1 MKKRNLIVLL
11 LCVLLLL
18 SACAPAA
25 APDDTPDGTTVV
37 ETPSAGLT
45 GGEQEGAAVAFTPGT
60 YTASAMGRNDYI
72 EVQCSFTEDRI
83 ESVEVTAHSE
93 TAGMGDVPLA
103 QLPGQIVQY
112 QTLAVDSVAGATAS
126 SAALLAAVRDCVEQ
140 AGGDVEAL
148 SVNEV
153 PDEITGPVEK
163 TADIIVVGAG
173 GAGMAASL
181 AAAESG
187 ATVILIET
195 NGMVGG
201 NTIVSGMGWNAVDPE
216 ADAQTPSNEGQFSLL
231 QEFLDMDEA
240 DAGPYAGVLH
250 TLKAQINEYLAGDTS
265 TLFDSVELHMMQ
277 FWTGC
282 RRQGLDGTWV
292 EPDLELVRE
301 FCENSLAGI
310 EWLEGYGIEFKEGLS
325 TVTGGLWQRGH
336 SFASKTGAFAAMQEN
351 IEAMGGELML
361 NTHVDTLIVENGR
374 VAGVN
379 ATYKGEISVTLH
391 ANKAVILTSGGF
403 GANKEM
409 ADEYNNY
416 WPAGLLEVA
425 TDQIASTMGD
435 GITMALAVGADT
447 EGMGYT
453 QLFPAVNVVTNDIGP
468 FGSFDPVNTI
478 YVNVNGERFV
488 NEYAERDV
496 MAQAVLEQPGAV
508 HFQICDDTVE
518 QDRLANG
525 KGADWEKLM
534 TFVERDA
541 FYVAETLEDA
551 AAYIGCDVETLR
563 ATLDAYNK
571 AVDDSYDPLTGRTVF
586 GEKCDTAPYYISPV
600 HCAIHNTMGGLK
612 INTDNAVLNT
622 DGEAIPGLFAAGEV
636 TGGLHAGNRLG
647 GNAIGDAFV
656 MGRNAGCHAAAE

>member
-1 MKKRNLIVLL
+1 M
-11 LCVLLLL
+11 
-18 SACAPAA
+18 
-25 APDDTPDGTTVV
+25 
-37 ETPSAGLT
+37 
-45 GGEQEGAAVAFTPGT
+45 
-60 YTASAMGRNDYI
+60 
-72 EVQCSFTEDRI
+72 
-83 ESVEVTAHSE
+83 
-93 TAGMGDVPLA
+93 
-103 QLPGQIVQY
+103 
-112 QTLAVDSVAGATAS
+112 
-126 SAALLAAVRDCVEQ
+126 
-140 AGGDVEAL
+140 
-148 SVNEV
+148 
-153 PDEITGPVEK
+153 
-163 TADIIVVGAG
+163 
-173 GAGMAASL
+173 
-181 AAAESG
+181 
-187 ATVILIET
+187 
-195 NGMVGG
+195 
-201 NTIVSGMGWNAVDPE
+201 
-216 ADAQTPSNEGQFSLL
+216 
-231 QEFLDMDEA
+231 
-240 DAGPYAGVLH
+240 
-250 TLKAQINEYLAGDTS
+250 
-265 TLFDSVELHMMQ
+265 
-277 FWTGC
+277 
-282 RRQGLDGTWV
+282 

-301 FCENSLAGI
+301 FCENSLAGL

-361 NTHVDTLIVENGR
+361 NTHADTLIVENGR

-379 ATYKGEISVTLH
+379 ATYKGEIPVTLH

-541 FYVAETLEDA
+541 FMWQKRWKMPRRILA
-551 AAYIGCDVETLR
+551 ATWKRCAPLLTRTTKRWMIVTTPSR
-563 ATLDAYNK
+563 A
-571 AVDDSYDPLTGRTVF
+571 GRCSAKSATPRRTTSAR
-586 GEKCDTAPYYISPV
+586 CTAPSTTPW
-600 HCAIHNTMGGLK
+600 
-612 INTDNAVLNT
+612 
-622 DGEAIPGLFAAGEV
+622 AA
-636 TGGLHAGNRLG
+636 
-647 GNAIGDAFV
+647 
-656 MGRNAGCHAAAE
+656 